1 MGGKQGGTCTG
12 NIALGEWNHIA
23 GAVKTADISM
33 RVCKESDFQRWSHG
47 LEMLHSRESEVE
59 NFGAE
64 ERLKQVE
71 RLMGGEAKDA
81 GGRKGKLE
89 KSKNDV
95 INAVV
100 VEHVEFEKVECNH
113 INENNI
119 HKIIEITRYSS
130 FKKLIVVTCYLLRF
144 IKNNSNKIN
153 KIREQKNVDEYNIA
167 LKLWIK
173 KEQSLLKFET
183 NFDKLYTLKRTF
195 RKCY

>member
-1 MGGKQGGTCTG
+1 MVRVQG
-12 NIALGEWNHIA
+12 ILHRERRNHIA
-23 GAVKTADISM
+23 GAVKTADIPM
-33 RVCKESDFQRWSHG
+33 RVCKESDFQGWSHG
-47 LEMLHSRESEVE
+47 PEMLHSRESEVK
-59 NFGAE
+59 NFGAK

-71 RLMGGEAKDA
+71 RLMGGEAKDP

-100 VEHVEFEKVECNH
+100 AEHVEFEKVECNH

-153 KIREQKNVDEYNIA
+153 KIREQMNVDEYNIA

-183 NFDKLYTLKRTF
+183 NFNKLYTFKRTF

>member
-1 MGGKQGGTCTG
+1 MENRVVRVQG
-12 NIALGEWNHIA
+12 ILHRERRNHIA
-23 GAVKTADISM
+23 GAVKTADIPM
-33 RVCKESDFQRWSHG
+33 RVCKESDFQGWSHG
-47 LEMLHSRESEVE
+47 PEMLHSRESEVK
-59 NFGAE
+59 NFGAK

-71 RLMGGEAKDA
+71 RLMGGEAKDP

-100 VEHVEFEKVECNH
+100 AEHVEFEKVECNH

-183 NFDKLYTLKRTF
+183 NFDKLYTFKRTF

>member
-1 MGGKQGGTCTG
+1 
-12 NIALGEWNHIA
+12 
-23 GAVKTADISM
+23 
-33 RVCKESDFQRWSHG
+33 
-47 LEMLHSRESEVE
+47 MLHSRESEVK
-59 NFGAE
+59 NFGAK

-71 RLMGGEAKDA
+71 RLMGGEAKDP

-100 VEHVEFEKVECNH
+100 AEHVEFEKVECNH

-183 NFDKLYTLKRTF
+183 NFNKLYTFKRTF

>member
-1 MGGKQGGTCTG
+1 MENRVVRVQG
-12 NIALGEWNHIA
+12 ILHRERQNHIA
-23 GAVKTADISM
+23 GAVKTADIPM
-33 RVCKESDFQRWSHG
+33 RVCKKSDFQGWSHG
-47 LEMLHSRESEVE
+47 PEMLHSRESEVK
-59 NFGAE
+59 NFGAK

-71 RLMGGEAKDA
+71 RLMGGEAKDP

-100 VEHVEFEKVECNH
+100 AEHVEFEKVECNH

-183 NFDKLYTLKRTF
+183 NFDKLYTFKRTF

>member
-1 MGGKQGGTCTG
+1 MENRVVRVQG
-12 NIALGEWNHIA
+12 ILHRERQNHIA
-23 GAVKTADISM
+23 GAVKTADIPM
-33 RVCKESDFQRWSHG
+33 RVCKESDFQGWSHG
-47 LEMLHSRESEVE
+47 PEMLHSRESEVK
-59 NFGAE
+59 NFGAK

-71 RLMGGEAKDA
+71 RLMGGEAKDP

-100 VEHVEFEKVECNH
+100 AEHVEFEKVECNH

-183 NFDKLYTLKRTF
+183 NFNKLYTFKRTF

>member
-1 MGGKQGGTCTG
+1 MENRVVRVQG
-12 NIALGEWNHIA
+12 ILHRERQNHIA
-23 GAVKTADISM
+23 GAVKTADIPM
-33 RVCKESDFQRWSHG
+33 RVCKKSNFQGWSHG
-47 LEMLHSRESEVE
+47 PEMLHSRESEVK

-100 VEHVEFEKVECNH
+100 AEHVEFEKVECNH

-130 FKKLIVVTCYLLRF
+130 FKKLIVVTCYYLRF

-167 LKLWIK
+167 L
-173 KEQSLLKFET
+173 
-183 NFDKLYTLKRTF
+183 
-195 RKCY
+195 

>member
-1 MGGKQGGTCTG
+1 M
-12 NIALGEWNHIA
+12 
-23 GAVKTADISM
+23 
-33 RVCKESDFQRWSHG
+33 
-47 LEMLHSRESEVE
+47 
-59 NFGAE
+59 
-64 ERLKQVE
+64 
-71 RLMGGEAKDA
+71 
-81 GGRKGKLE
+81 
-89 KSKNDV
+89 

-100 VEHVEFEKVECNH
+100 AEHVEFEKVECNH

-130 FKKLIVVTCYLLRF
+130 FKKLIVVTCYYLRF

-183 NFDKLYTLKRTF
+183 NFNKLYTFKRTF

>member
-1 MGGKQGGTCTG
+1 MENRVVRVQG
-12 NIALGEWNHIA
+12 ILHRERRNHIA
-23 GAVKTADISM
+23 GAVKTADIPM
-33 RVCKESDFQRWSHG
+33 RVCKESDFQGWSHG
-47 LEMLHSRESEVE
+47 PEMLHSRESEVK
-59 NFGAE
+59 NFGAK

-71 RLMGGEAKDA
+71 RLMGSEAKDP

-100 VEHVEFEKVECNH
+100 AEHVEFEKVECNH

-183 NFDKLYTLKRTF
+183 NFDKLYTFKRTF

>member
-1 MGGKQGGTCTG
+1 MVRVQG
-12 NIALGEWNHIA
+12 ILHRERRNHIA
-23 GAVKTADISM
+23 GAVKTADIPM
-33 RVCKESDFQRWSHG
+33 RVCKESDFQGWSHG
-47 LEMLHSRESEVE
+47 PEMLHSRESEVK
-59 NFGAE
+59 NFGAK

-71 RLMGGEAKDA
+71 RLMGGEAKDP

-100 VEHVEFEKVECNH
+100 AEHVEFEKVECNH

-153 KIREQKNVDEYNIA
+153 KIREQMNVDEYNIA

-183 NFDKLYTLKRTF
+183 NFDKLYTFKRTF